1 MKRWYFGYG
10 MNTNLDGMRQRCPK
24 AICHGAAVL
33 SNHKFVFRYH
43 ADIEE
48 CPGSQVHGVLW
59 SITED
64 CERSLDMLEGYPYY
78 YNKKEVIIES
88 THPLMNKFVAMVY
101 FMNDQN
107 GVKLPSDLYLNSLLE
122 GYKENSVDTS
132 QIYNALK
139 LCRANE
145 KTC

>member
-10 MNTNLDGMRQRCPK
+10 MNTNIAGMRQRCPK
-24 AICHGAAVL
+24 AICHGSAVL
-33 SNHKFVFRYH
+33 ANHKFVFRYH

-48 CPGSQVHGVLW
+48 SPGSQVHGVLW

-78 YNKKEVIIES
+78 YNKKEVIIEN
-88 THPLMNKFVAMVY
+88 THPLTNKFIAMVY

-107 GVKLPSDLYLNSLLE
+107 GFKLPSDLYLNSLLE
-122 GYKENSVDTS
+122 GYKENSVDSS
-132 QIYNALK
+132 QIYNALE
-139 LCRANE
+139 LCDQNE
-145 KTC
+145 KAS